1 MKRHIFIWTLL
12 LTLII
17 GAGVAS
23 AVELLDPRI
32 INLAEE
38 FGMEVGR
45 YGGTMTVHGGASGPK
60 TFNPIVCRNVQYRC
74 DRPHLRRS
82 RHFAP

>member
-45 YGGTMTVHGGASGPK
+45 YGGTMTCLLYTSH
-60 TFNPIVCRNVQYRC
+60 
-74 DRPHLRRS
+74 RS
-82 RHFAP
+82 QKSS